1 MLFNLN
7 ERRLPIIGLL
17 VIQSAYDSLL
27 DSFNFEDG
35 LETFIVFT
43 SDGKDNRLVHDDAKV
58 FKDLLSFTFSLVEN
72 PLVHLLRSQFSF
84 LCNEQSNILRDVA
97 IVISEIFHQ
106 GVLLESC
113 LLDFVMIR
121 YPALSFLH
129 RRVVFL
135 GLAST

>member
-1 MLFNLN
+1 MPGVPYEYL
-7 ERRLPIIGLL
+7 R
-17 VIQSAYDSLL
+17 

-35 LETFIVFT
+35 LETFAVF
-43 SDGKDNRLVHDDAKV
+43 SDGKDSSFVHDDAKV
-58 FKDLLSFTFSLVEN
+58 FQDLSFTFSLVEN